1 MEARELPSLSPPAF
15 LHLPYFFAIPLVC
28 ARSEAVVIMHR
39 QKRSLNG
46 GRAAGTEKLVTT
58 TESAC
63 HSTPEGAGLRV
74 ERLPFERVPHQSRLF
89 LEYLKDP
96 TALRRFYPEAVRFH
110 YELDGRRRRVLDT
123 YTTDR
128 AALCDALADSN
139 ASWGAGRETLDNIKR
154 LRSSDS
160 VAVVTGQQVGLFT
173 GPLYT
178 LYKALSAVKLAACL
192 SARGTEAVPV
202 FWMATED
209 HDWEE
214 VQRAEV
220 IACDGRL
227 AGASVPGELHAEGRQ
242 VGGVTLD
249 ESIEQTINQLFD
261 LLPSS
266 EFRPDLES
274 LVRDSYRP
282 GRAYGEAFARMLAA
296 LTRAYGLVLLDP
308 TDATLKRLAAPLY
321 SEAARRAEEIAA
333 ATDAR
338 SRELEAA
345 GYHAQVHTSEDAF
358 PLFLIEGGA
367 RRALVRTAEG
377 RYRAKGTENAWTAD
391 ELSALAL
398 REPERFSPNVTLR
411 AVVQDFLL
419 PTIAYFGGSA
429 EIAYFAQ
436 TAESYRVLGRPATPI
451 LHRASLTVVERRTGR
466 TLERYGLRLEDFF
479 GGLDR
484 VVARVVEEHLGADVA
499 RALDETDADV
509 ARALDAL
516 QEKLRGF
523 DPTLADA
530 LTGGRRK
537 IAHQLEGLRAR
548 FHRAQI
554 ARDRAVLRQLERAST
569 ALFPE
574 KSLQE
579 RHLNITSLLAR
590 HGRYVEWIHDAIDL
604 STNDHQIVYL

>member
-1 MEARELPSLSPPAF
+1 
-15 LHLPYFFAIPLVC
+15 
-28 ARSEAVVIMHR
+28 
-39 QKRSLNG
+39 
-46 GRAAGTEKLVTT
+46 VTT

-63 HSTPEGAGLRV
+63 HGTPEVAGLRI

-89 LEYLKDP
+89 LDYLKDP

-110 YELDGRRRRVLDT
+110 YELDARRASVLDR

-139 ASWGAGRETLDNIKR
+139 AKWGARRETLDNIRR

-214 VQRAEV
+214 VQSAQI

-227 AGASVPGELHAEGRQ
+227 AVAGLPGGLHAESAQ

-249 ESIEQTINQLFD
+249 ESIEQTTARLFD

-266 EFRPDLES
+266 EFRPDLET

-282 GRAYGEAFARMLAA
+282 GRAFGEAFARMLAA
-296 LTRAYGLVLLDP
+296 LTGRYGLVLLDP
-308 TDATLKRLAAPLY
+308 TDAVLKRLAAPLY
-321 SEAARRAEEIAA
+321 SEAARRAAEIAA

-338 SRELEAA
+338 SRELVEA
-345 GYHAQVHTSEDAF
+345 GYHAQVHTSPDAF

-367 RRALVRTAEG
+367 RRALARERDG
-377 RYRAKGTENAWTAD
+377 RYRAKGTENARTAD

-436 TAESYRVLGRPATPI
+436 TAESYRVLSRPATPI

-479 GGLDR
+479 GGLDS
-484 VVARVVEEHLGADVA
+484 VIARVVEEHLGADVA
-499 RALDETDADV
+499 RALDETDADLS
-509 ARALDAL
+509 RALDRL
-516 QEKLRGF
+516 RERLRGF

-530 LTGGRRK
+530 LEGGRKK
-537 IAHQLEGLRAR
+537 IKHQLEGLRAR
-548 FHRAQI
+548 FHRAQM

-574 KSLQE
+574 KTLQE
-579 RHLNITSLLAR
+579 RHLNVTSLLAR
-590 HGRYVEWIHDAIDL
+590 HGRYVVEWIHDAIDL
-604 STNDHQIVYL
+604 STNDHQIIYF